1 MLKYYYSSKIEPS
14 GSDVNDGIGEV
25 GDLLSQ
31 LAKHGVPVD
40 RIDVADLSERE
51 RADAYLDAVAV
62 SVLKKYRIRQVF
74 GSRRLSGT
82 SFGKQ
87 VPALIVRYLVSE
99 SPEQVY
105 PHQKSEE
112 YVPIATF
119 LRAYLDQI
127 QAKKVA

>member
-1 MLKYYYSSKIEPS
+1 M
-14 GSDVNDGIGEV
+14 

-127 QAKKVA
+127 QAKKTA